1 MAIFKITVRKLQ
13 QNKKTLQ
20 ESINRQKGA
29 IYKYEEGLKQAN
41 MNRLN
46 VTKQPNETEFQYFER
61 LKAIADTKH
70 DEAFYKSKAQLEQVK
85 KLKDNMRKI
94 TRDESKIENVVKY
107 FIEAGNIYEIN
118 KYFTLI
124 EEEFLKVFGYNN
136 KNLTFNDIVKN
147 INII

>member
-1 MAIFKITVRKLQ
+1 
-13 QNKKTLQ
+13 
-20 ESINRQKGA
+20 
-29 IYKYEEGLKQAN
+29 
-41 MNRLN
+41 
-46 VTKQPNETEFQYFER
+46 
-61 LKAIADTKH
+61 
-70 DEAFYKSKAQLEQVK
+70 
-85 KLKDNMRKI
+85 MRKI

-147 INII
+147 INIILERMGEVSITEVANKQPNKPADTKPKFTGNLVTRIKDNRLVIANESTKSYIYVVPVLTGSKKRNYAFKKRK